1 MGFCEEVVCINTCCK
16 HSSDLTNIRVRFNGC
31 CKNDHICFLKDL
43 FVVDQVRSLYK
54 KASVRLW
61 NNFSYLAFDVV
72 YAVLFYGSSVE
83 LIEVFTWSTDI
94 NIEYGYI
101 CIRIFITDQHCMF
114 CCVHTADLGA
124 VWLSSVIRTSA
135 SHTLDKYQLFRSLS
149 VGKTL

>member
-101 CIRIFITDQHCMF
+101 CIRYLSRISIACFAVYNSRSWSSMAFLCHQNICF
-114 CCVHTADLGA
+114 PHTG
-124 VWLSSVIRTSA
+124 
-135 SHTLDKYQLFRSLS
+135 
-149 VGKTL
+149 

>member
-61 NNFSYLAFDVV
+61 NNFSYLTFDVV

-94 NIEYGYI
+94 NIEYG
-101 CIRIFITDQHCMF
+101 
-114 CCVHTADLGA
+114 
-124 VWLSSVIRTSA
+124 
-135 SHTLDKYQLFRSLS
+135 
-149 VGKTL
+149 